1 MRDIR
6 GSLAA
11 KVAAA
16 ALLVVLIGGTVL
28 AVLGTTM
35 VWRGFGTAE
44 TYVMDDLCP
53 IEGGMYCALWMTTG
67 DPSEARVQ
75 DYTHELE
82 SGYQG
87 LLWSIYDGDPDTG
100 TLLATNRDAYASSPL
115 LPGQRVLVADNDG
128 ETAQGYYT
136 VVGQLTSPLPQ
147 GGSFAFY
154 QAVYDILHPL
164 AGGLP
169 LLTVLLAVAAVAD
182 LVFLLSAAGHRRGTE
197 GIIPNWQD
205 RIPLD
210 LYLAGA
216 ALLFFALLI
225 LTASFFGN
233 AFEFIFSGFPRR
245 SLTPFD
251 LTMAA
256 CLSALLILAAL
267 AVLMSL
273 STRVKLGKWWRN
285 SLCYMLFRWVRRL
298 WRRFLAGVRGLI
310 GILPMTWRTVMLA
323 AGVLFLQL
331 CLSLLSFH
339 SYANNGL
346 FFLLLLALDGAVIA
360 GAAWLTV
367 QAQKIRDEGRALAE
381 GNLEAKIDTHGM
393 YRDLKAHAENLN
405 AIGQGLNRAVE
416 QRMRSERLKTE
427 LITNVSHDIK
437 TPLTSIVNYV
447 DLLEKEELPEK
458 AQEYLAVLDRQ
469 SRRLKK
475 LTEDLVEASKAS
487 TGNVAVHLSPIL
499 VNEIVHQAIGD
510 YSEKLTAGKLEVI
523 VNTYEG
529 NLEAIA
535 DGRLLWR
542 VLDNLLGNVCKY
554 ALAGTRVYVDLTA
567 RDGRVYLS
575 IKNISRDPLNVS
587 AQDLMERFVRGDASR
602 HTEGSGLGLN
612 IAKSLMDLMGGT
624 FDLSVDGDLFKAQL
638 SLPTSSGATPLQPE
652 PEESRKSPPEEAPE
666 EHPAGPLER
675 LRRLLLR
682 E

>member
-11 KVAAA
+11 KIAAA

-28 AVLGTTM
+28 GALGTTM

-75 DYTHELE
+75 DYAHELE

-100 TLLATNRDAYASSPL
+100 TLLATNREAYVSSPL
-115 LPGQRVLVADNDG
+115 LPGQRVLVADNG
-128 ETAQGYYT
+128 GKTARGYYT
-136 VVGQLTSPLPQ
+136 VVGQLTSPLPL

-154 QAVYDILHPL
+154 QAVYNILHSL
-164 AGGLP
+164 AGVLP
-169 LLTVLLAVAAVAD
+169 LLTVLLAVAAAAD
-182 LVFLLSAAGHRRGTE
+182 LIFLLNAAGHHRGVE
-197 GIIPNWQD
+197 GIAPNWQD
-205 RIPLD
+205 RVPLD
-210 LYLAGA
+210 LYLLTGC
-216 ALLFFALLI
+216 LLFFALLTV
-225 LTASFFGN
+225 TA
-233 AFEFIFSGFPRR
+233 ETFSLARYASSPNL
-245 SLTPFD
+245 SYMTAVACS
-251 LTMAA
+251 AA
-256 CLSALLILAAL
+256 GMVLAAL
-267 AVLMSL
+267 ALLMSL
-273 STRVKLGKWWRN
+273 STRIKLGKWWRN

-298 WRRFLAGVRGLI
+298 WRRFLAGARGFV
-310 GILPMTWRTVMLA
+310 GILPMTWRTVMLVC
-323 AGVLFLQL
+323 GVLFLQL

-339 SYANNGL
+339 SYANNGM
-346 FFLLLLALDGAVIA
+346 FFLILLALDGAVIA

-381 GNLEAKIDTHGM
+381 GDLEAKIDTQGM
-393 YRDLKAHAENLN
+393 YRDMKAHAEDLN

-447 DLLEKEELPEK
+447 DLLKKEELPEK
-458 AQEYLAVLDRQ
+458 AQEYLTVLDRQ

-529 NLEAIA
+529 NLEAMA

-554 ALAGTRVYVDLTA
+554 ALAGTRVYVDLGTH
-567 RDGRVYLS
+567 DDRVFLS

-612 IAKSLMDLMGGT
+612 IARSLMDLMGGT

-638 SLPTSSGATPLQPE
+638 SLPTSASAASIRPE
-652 PEESRKSPPEEAPE
+652 PEERREPSPEEDPA
-666 EHPAGPLER
+666 EHHAGPLEK
-675 LRRLLLR
+675 LRHLLSH
-682 E
+682 

>member
-1 MRDIR
+1 
-6 GSLAA
+6 
-11 KVAAA
+11 
-16 ALLVVLIGGTVL
+16 
-28 AVLGTTM
+28 
-35 VWRGFGTAE
+35 
-44 TYVMDDLCP
+44 
-53 IEGGMYCALWMTTG
+53 
-67 DPSEARVQ
+67 
-75 DYTHELE
+75 
-82 SGYQG
+82 
-87 LLWSIYDGDPDTG
+87 
-100 TLLATNRDAYASSPL
+100 
-115 LPGQRVLVADNDG
+115 
-128 ETAQGYYT
+128 
-136 VVGQLTSPLPQ
+136 
-147 GGSFAFY
+147 
-154 QAVYDILHPL
+154 
-164 AGGLP
+164 
-169 LLTVLLAVAAVAD
+169 
-182 LVFLLSAAGHRRGTE
+182 
-197 GIIPNWQD
+197 
-205 RIPLD
+205 
-210 LYLAGA
+210 
-216 ALLFFALLI
+216 
-225 LTASFFGN
+225 
-233 AFEFIFSGFPRR
+233 
-245 SLTPFD
+245 
-251 LTMAA
+251 
-256 CLSALLILAAL
+256 
-267 AVLMSL
+267 MSL

-510 YSEKLTAGKLEVI
+510 YSEKLTAGKLEII

-529 NLEAIA
+529 NLEAMA

>member
-75 DYTHELE
+75 DYAHELE

-154 QAVYDILHPL
+154 QALYDILHPL

-197 GIIPNWQD
+197 GIVPNWQD

-210 LYLAGA
+210 LYLLAGG
-216 ALLFFALLI
+216 LLFFALLTVTMET
-225 LTASFFGN
+225 LSMVGYASTPNLSYVTA
-233 AFEFIFSGFPRR
+233 
-245 SLTPFD
+245 
-251 LTMAA
+251 AA
-256 CLSALLILAAL
+256 CSAAGVILAAL

-381 GNLEAKIDTHGM
+381 GDLEAKIDTHGM

-529 NLEAIA
+529 NLEAMA

-638 SLPTSSGATPLQPE
+638 SLPTSSVATPPQPE
-652 PEESRKSPPEEAPE
+652 PEESRKAPSDEAPE
-666 EHPAGPLER
+666 EHPAGPLEK